1 MMERNLF
8 TPKEVILANGGVLPM
23 SLSGL
28 YKAIRDG
35 IIPAVKL
42 GKRIYIPRWY
52 LESLGVPKGEQVVSY
67 G

>member
-1 MMERNLF
+1 MERNLF
-8 TPKEVILANGGVLPM
+8 TPKEVIAANGGVLPM

-52 LESLGVPKGEQVVSY
+52 LESLGTPVS
-67 G
+67 GQGVS